1 MSVSATLD
9 IELFEGNIDSVEIIE
24 CLLRNGWRIE
34 DNGKKVYLPINDD
47 GMFNWQSEDII
58 TEYEVIEILRKK
70 NSINEVLGVSLSWL
84 DTNIGGAF
92 LVRQDLSISMSLSN
106 NRQLNSYGVTDF
118 DWYLSKIV
126 PILNKRELNIESIAF
141 FQSN

>member
-34 DNGKKVYLPINDD
+34 DNGNKVYLPINDD
-47 GMFNWQSEDII
+47 DMFNWQSENII
-58 TEYEVIEILRKK
+58 TDYEVIEILRKK

-84 DTNIGGAF
+84 DTNIGGEF

>member
-34 DNGKKVYLPINDD
+34 DNGNKVYLPINDD
-47 GMFNWQSEDII
+47 DMFNWQSEDII
-58 TEYEVIEILRKK
+58 TDYEVIEILRKK

-84 DTNIGGAF
+84 DTNIGGEF

-126 PILNKRELNIESIAF
+126 PILNKRELNIESISF

>member
-24 CLLRNGWRIE
+24 CLLKNGWRIE
-34 DNGKKVYLPINDD
+34 DNGNKVYLPINDD

-58 TEYEVIEILRKK
+58 TDYEVIEILRKK

-84 DTNIGGAF
+84 DTNIGGEF